1 MSNEGT
7 KHDAGKPDL
16 ALIPAEQLA
25 RASPVFDL
33 FYPVPL
39 RNRQARPALCDLAM
53 MWQWFLVASQRAEYP
68 GCLLVDTVRVL
79 EAAIPK
85 YGRHNWGKGLAWL
98 RVDAAIRRHL
108 VLGCAPSDMTDEGRL
123 IHLSLDPEF
132 GLPHL
137 AHASAGVMMLSHYAE
152 LGLGT
157 DDIWGEAC

>member
-7 KHDAGKPDL
+7 KFDAGKPDL
-16 ALIPAEQLA
+16 TLIPAEQLA
-25 RASPVFDL
+25 RVSPVFDL

-39 RNRQARPALCDLAM
+39 WNRQTRPALCDLAM
-53 MWQWFLVASQRAEYP
+53 MWKWCLVMSRRAEYP
-68 GCLLVDTVRVL
+68 GCLLADTVRVL

-85 YGRHNWGKGLAWL
+85 YGRHNWEKGLAWR

-108 VLGCAPSDMTDEGRL
+108 VAGCAPTDLCGGRL
-123 IHLSLDPEF
+123 TTLSLDPEF

-157 DDIWGEAC
+157 DDIWGKTC